1 MAMAPANYSG
11 LANLMNLQGV
21 GVNPTSQLAYVPS
34 KDLMTR
40 YQTIPNPST
49 GIPQAM
55 GVTGMAEGGMPSQQY
70 PMQEEA
76 MELANRGRYGDTTL
90 VHMTPGEVQGLAS
103 LGQLTINPDTGL
115 PEAFSMK
122 SLLPIIGGI
131 AGSFLL
137 PGVGTA
143 LGASALGATA
153 IGAGLGTA
161 AGGLLAG
168 QSLGEA
174 ALGGVMSGAMSFG
187 IGSLMAAPGLKE
199 GVTSTLSPDVINAGM
214 ADPFGE
220 VLTTTAGKPLAGLSG
235 LTQQTSA
242 FEAFTP
248 TISSDYIPPSA
259 YEMAAY
265 NQQPAMQALG
275 GDFVNL
281 DSGPFVPAYKG
292 AGFPA
297 TAPSVTPPSF
307 AEMAT
312 LEQAAALPT
321 SSLTMTPDTITPNY
335 SLEKAYEPNM
345 LERTL
350 LGRKATPA
358 GPLTPE
364 QFSNL
369 GGVRSNLSTMEL
381 AKQKLTDP
389 LTYAPAGVAA
399 LTGGFDDPY
408 EYEEPA
414 ARPPVDTGFGD
425 YRIVGGEERNP
436 ETAKEIQKRMLAG
449 GVRPSYFS
457 PTQRYVRNAAEGGI
471 VGLQQ
476 GGMATPQAPSAM
488 AGMLT
493 QPQPQQP
500 LPINVQVQ
508 PQQPVMPQQPQPSM
522 PMPQTGSGVA
532 PLPDQQKEFMKL
544 MDMEDQLQS
553 QKRSQSTQALASLI
567 GLGTDF
573 ASNQYPQTSPSGQAV
588 QPPPT
593 PPMNYGSQVNL
604 GATGG
609 FAQGGMINRAEGGP
623 TRGQFNDFMK
633 NISNT
638 PVGLFMRIS
647 GLDKQFESRL
657 PVGGGGGGAESM
669 NRLLSRDVYSN
680 NAGSVVPAS
689 VQSPGGAESMN
700 QLLSNPVY
708 SKQAA
713 TGGFLGYNQGGMP
726 SQSQPYFE
734 GQVQGPGDGQSD
746 EVAFRVNGGQ
756 IDGAM
761 LSPDEYVLA
770 ADVVSAIGNG
780 SSDAGAA
787 KLDQFMK
794 GVRQDAY
801 GTTKQMQP
809 FNNQGLTN
817 LVA

>member
-40 YQTIPNPST
+40 YQTIPNPRT

-76 MELANRGRYGDTTL
+76 MELADRGRYGDTTL

-115 PEAFSMK
+115 PEAFNMK

-137 PGVGTA
+137 PGIGTA
-143 LGASALGATA
+143 LGAGALGSTA

-187 IGSLMAAPGLKE
+187 IGSLMGAGDVAGALKPTPTDF
-199 GVTSTLSPDVINAGM
+199 VPPPID
-214 ADPFGE
+214 
-220 VLTTTAGKPLAGLSG
+220 TTAIPASYQGLAGQAGQVADFGSSAIDMG
-235 LTQQTSA
+235 LT
-242 FEAFTP
+242 
-248 TISSDYIPPSA
+248 SS
-259 YEMAAY
+259 
-265 NQQPAMQALG
+265 
-275 GDFVNL
+275 
-281 DSGPFVPAYKG
+281 
-292 AGFPA
+292 
-297 TAPSVTPPSF
+297 
-307 AEMAT
+307 
-312 LEQAAALPT
+312 QAAVNIPGSIPT
-321 SSLTMTPDTITPNY
+321 AGSMIGTADVAP
-335 SLEKAYEPNM
+335 K
-345 LERTL
+345 TL
-350 LGRKATPA
+350 LGFEVSSPVVKGQVYNPSQLLEMGVTPSTAT
-358 GPLTPE
+358 
-364 QFSNL
+364 
-369 GGVRSNLSTMEL
+369 TMDI

-389 LTYAPAGVAA
+389 LTYAPLGVAA
-399 LTGGFDDPY
+399 LTGGLEEPY
-408 EYEEPA
+408 KYEEPA

-425 YRIVGGEERNP
+425 YRIVGGEERTP
-436 ETAKEIQKRMLAG
+436 ETAEEIQSRMLAG

-508 PQQPVMPQQPQPSM
+508 PQQPVIPQQPQPSM
-522 PMPQTGSGVA
+522 PMPQIGSGVA
-532 PLPDQQKEFMKL
+532 PLPDQQKEFIKL

-573 ASNQYPQTSPSGQAV
+573 VSNQYPQTSPGGQAV

-609 FAQGGMINRAEGGP
+609 FAQGGM
-623 TRGQFNDFMK
+623 
-633 NISNT
+633 
-638 PVGLFMRIS
+638 L
-647 GLDKQFESRL
+647 
-657 PVGGGGGGAESM
+657 
-669 NRLLSRDVYSN
+669 
-680 NAGSVVPAS
+680 
-689 VQSPGGAESMN
+689 
-700 QLLSNPVY
+700 
-708 SKQAA
+708 
-713 TGGFLGYNQGGMP
+713 

-734 GQVQGPGDGQSD
+734 GQVQGSGDGQSD
-746 EVAFRVNGGQ
+746 EVAFRVDGGQ
-756 IDGAM
+756 VDGAM